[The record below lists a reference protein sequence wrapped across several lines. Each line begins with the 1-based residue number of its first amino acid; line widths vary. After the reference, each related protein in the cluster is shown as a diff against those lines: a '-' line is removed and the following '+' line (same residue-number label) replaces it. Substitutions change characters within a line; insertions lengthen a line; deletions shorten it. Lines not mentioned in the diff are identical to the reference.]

1 MVLCSGSWPLTVST
15 QEFNIP
21 AEVILLN
28 QVLGYYE
35 RFSGFYA
42 NKHQGRKLNWLM
54 QLCKGELKTTY
65 LSQAYV
71 LQVSTYQMTILLC
84 YNNQTNFSF
93 EELLGIT
100 GMSRDLLEPNL
111 HLLLKAKILIHEGSY
126 LLNSNFKSKKLRIN
140 LNVAVKSES
149 KTETNETLKT
159 VEKDRELVIQAAIV
173 RIMKTRKV
181 LKHVQL
187 MQEVITQVQ
196 GRFQP
201 SVQQIKKSI
210 DVLLEK
216 EYIERVEGQKDM
228 FSYVA

>member
-1 MVLCSGSWPLTVST
+1 
-15 QEFNIP
+15 
-21 AEVILLN
+21 
-28 QVLGYYE
+28 
-35 RFSGFYA
+35 
-42 NKHQGRKLNWLM
+42 M

-65 LSQAYV
+65 LSQGYI
-71 LQVSTYQMTILLC
+71 LQVSTYQMSILLS
-84 YNNQTNFSF
+84 YNNQTTYSF
-93 EELLGIT
+93 EELQGIT

-111 HLLLKAKILIHEGSY
+111 QLLLKAKILVHEGSY
-126 LLNSNFKSKKLRIN
+126 TLNPSFKSKKLRIN
-140 LNVAVKSES
+140 LNVAIKSES
-149 KTETNETLKT
+149 KTETNETLRT